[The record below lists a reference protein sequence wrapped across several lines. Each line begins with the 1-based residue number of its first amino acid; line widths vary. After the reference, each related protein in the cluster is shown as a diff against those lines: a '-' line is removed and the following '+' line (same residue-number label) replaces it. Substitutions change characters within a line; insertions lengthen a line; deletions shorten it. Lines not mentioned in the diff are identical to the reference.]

1 MRFCGAGFR
10 KHDAVMRVVSAFLRA
25 PQLSGAV
32 GPRVLMPAMPHD
44 AMSSWLVA
52 ALPDDAVA
60 GSADTTPYVA
70 VYVAL
75 VAALF
80 GGIGYLIYQDLEA
93 GKRKREAVQSRAEMA
108 DKLRSQGMVREAA
121 ILDMEREQ
129 LEEQIESARAK
140 PVWEEVSKAA
150 KSRSDRMMESAQ
162 AASSTNREDR
172 RVAERQAA
180 RQKRKEAKAKQAP
193 AAAAAAAPK
202 PPPSA

>member
-1 MRFCGAGFR
+1 MVA
-10 KHDAVMRVVSAFLRA
+10 SSFLRA
-25 PQLSGAV
+25 PHLTSAM
-32 GPRVLMPAMPHD
+32 GPRVLMPAVPHD
-44 AMSSWLVA
+44 AISSWLIA
-52 ALPDDAVA
+52 ALPDEAVA
-60 GSADTTPYVA
+60 SSADATPYVA

-80 GGIGYLIYQDLEA
+80 GGIGYLVYQDVEA

-140 PVWEEVSKAA
+140 PVWEEISKAA
-150 KSRSDRMMESAQ
+150 KSRSDRTMESAQ
-162 AASSTNREDR
+162 AASATNREDR

-180 RQKRKEAKAKQAP
+180 RQKRKEAKAKP
-193 AAAAAAAPK
+193 AAAAAPAAPK

>member
-1 MRFCGAGFR
+1 MVA
-10 KHDAVMRVVSAFLRA
+10 SSFLRA
-25 PQLSGAV
+25 PHLSSAV
-32 GPRVLMPAMPHD
+32 APRALMPAMPHD
-44 AMSSWLVA
+44 GLSSWLIA
-52 ALPDDAVA
+52 ALPDEAVA
-60 GSADTTPYVA
+60 STADTTPYVA
-70 VYVAL
+70 VYVLL

-80 GGIGYLIYQDLEA
+80 GGIGYLVYQDVEA

-162 AASSTNREDR
+162 STSSTNREDR
-172 RVAERQAA
+172 RIAERQAA
-180 RQKRKEAKAKQAP
+180 RQKRKDAKAKQNP
-193 AAAAAAAPK
+193 PPS